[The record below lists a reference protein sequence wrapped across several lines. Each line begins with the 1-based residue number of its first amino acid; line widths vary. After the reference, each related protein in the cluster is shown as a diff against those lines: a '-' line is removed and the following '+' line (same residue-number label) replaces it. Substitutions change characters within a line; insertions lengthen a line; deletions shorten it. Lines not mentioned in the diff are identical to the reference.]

1 VVDVLDERVERAHSL
16 GEAALDDPP
25 LVRGQDARNQV
36 ERERPVSGWPSVG
49 TGRVEGDALLDE
61 DRVAAL
67 ARGPEPLA
75 PEALQRARERRR
87 GGARSSRALEEL
99 VEEALRRRVLDL
111 GGGFYTRSEPA
122 LRLAGR

>member
-1 VVDVLDERVERAHSL
+1 L
-16 GEAALDDPP
+16 
-25 LVRGQDARNQV
+25 
-36 ERERPVSGWPSVG
+36 PSVG
-49 TGRVEGDALLDE
+49 TGSVEGDALLDE

-75 PEALQRARERRR
+75 PEALQRAREPRR

-111 GGGFYTRSEPA
+111 GGGFDTRSEPA